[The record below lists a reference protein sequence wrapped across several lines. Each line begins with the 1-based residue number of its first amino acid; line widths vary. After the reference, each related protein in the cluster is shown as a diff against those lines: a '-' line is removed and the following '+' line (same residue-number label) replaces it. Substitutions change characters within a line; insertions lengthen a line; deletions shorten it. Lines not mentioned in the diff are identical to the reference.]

1 MTNKKAIFF
10 HYSRESRLTVQITKH
25 FRLQDLTRS
34 QTATRKGISNEPDA
48 RAFARLRLLCER
60 ILEPLFVHT
69 GGAFAISSGFR
80 CAELNRV
87 VGGAATSQHVKGEA
101 ADLVP
106 VSPYSVRSLFELI
119 AASDLPFDQLI
130 YEGTWV
136 HVSFADSPRKEL
148 LSATFDAK
156 GKASYRRIERP
167 ASQTKIA
174 ISATEAK
181 SVEPET
187 KPATAAI
194 ASLTVAVEDQRKLLT
209 EAKAVGI
216 GATILTTALAALGD
230 HSAILVA
237 GLLFLGVVFFL
248 FRWKKAS
255 RTLPP
260 EKP

>member
-1 MTNKKAIFF
+1 M
-10 HYSRESRLTVQITKH
+10 QITSH

-34 QTATRKGISNEPDA
+34 QTATRRGINNEPDA
-48 RAFARLRLLCER
+48 RAFARLRLLCEK

-69 GGAFAISSGFR
+69 GGGFAISSGFR
-80 CAELNRV
+80 CAELNRI

-130 YEGTWV
+130 YEGSWV

-167 ASQTKIA
+167 ASQAKIA
-174 ISATEAK
+174 ITATKLKE
-181 SVEPET
+181 VEPAI
-187 KPATAAI
+187 KPATAAV
-194 ASLTVAVEDQRKLLT
+194 ASLTVAVEEQRNLLT
-209 EAKAVGI
+209 QAKTVGI
-216 GATILTTALAALGD
+216 GATILTTALAAIGD
-230 HSAILVA
+230 RWAILVA
-237 GLLFLGVVFFL
+237 GLLFLGAVFL
-248 FRWKKAS
+248 LVRWKKAS
-255 RTLPP
+255 RTLPDD
-260 EKP
+260 EG